1 MPNYRKTAEKQL
13 MNTYARRR
21 SDRELAKTVGVSQPT
36 VTRVRQKLEREGIVR
51 EYTVVPDFSKL
62 GFGIMAV
69 MMFKLK
75 ALSAEE
81 LGELQRTARELD
93 RQERR
98 PYLLIM
104 EGSGLG
110 KNLIVIQ
117 FHKDYS
123 DYVSYMNS
131 MKERA
136 RSGDSA
142 YMNLD
147 SLEGFLIDLNYKNH
161 YQPIT
166 LSRIAA
172 HLQNIE
178 KEKKKR

>member
-1 MPNYRKTAEKQL
+1 
-13 MNTYARRR
+13 
-21 SDRELAKTVGVSQPT
+21 
-36 VTRVRQKLEREGIVR
+36 
-51 EYTVVPDFSKL
+51 
-62 GFGIMAV
+62 
-69 MMFKLK
+69 
-75 ALSAEE
+75 
-81 LGELQRTARELD
+81 
-93 RQERR
+93 
-98 PYLLIM
+98 
-104 EGSGLG
+104 
-110 KNLIVIQ
+110 
-117 FHKDYS
+117 
-123 DYVSYMNS
+123 MNS

>member
-1 MPNYRKTAEKQL
+1 MKDVELKLLSEL
-13 MNTYARRR
+13 MKNSRR
-21 SDRELAKTVGVSQPT
+21 SDRELAKTIGISQPT
-36 VTRVRQKLEREGIVR
+36 VTRVRQKLEKEGVIK
-51 EYTVVPDFSKL
+51 EYTAVPDFSKL

-81 LGELQRTARELD
+81 LGELQGAARELD
-93 RQERR
+93 KQERR

-110 KNLIVIQ
+110 KNLIVVQ
-117 FHKDYS
+117 FHRDYS
-123 DYVSYMNS
+123 DYYSYMNS

-136 RSGDSA
+136 RSGDRA
-142 YMNLD
+142 YINLD

-166 LSRIAA
+166 LSRIAG
-172 HLQNIE
+172 HLQNVD